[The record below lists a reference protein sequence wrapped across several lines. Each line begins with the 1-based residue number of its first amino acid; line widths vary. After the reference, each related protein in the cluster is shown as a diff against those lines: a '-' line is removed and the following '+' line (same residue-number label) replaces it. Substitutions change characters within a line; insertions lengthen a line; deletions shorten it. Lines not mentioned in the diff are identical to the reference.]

1 MYTYVK
7 TYYNIM
13 FSTYTLQQNIARN
26 TIFILNTT
34 ELVSLN
40 VYDLVFS
47 SKIYKKN
54 FNNSLCTHI
63 GINVKIRKKKM
74 NVKNIKL

>member
-1 MYTYVK
+1 MDTYVK

-13 FSTYTLQQNIARN
+13 YSTYTLQQNITRN
-26 TIFILNTT
+26 TMFILNTT
-34 ELVSLN
+34 KLVSLN

-47 SKIYKKN
+47 SKIFTKN

-63 GINVKIRKKKM
+63 GINVKIRKTKI
-74 NVKNIKL
+74 NI